1 MHHDSAL
8 KEGRDRMQVVI
19 LCGGQGTRL
28 REKAEHLPKPM
39 VPIGGK
45 PILWHIMKHCA
56 AHGMR
61 EFVLCLGYKSFEIK
75 RWFLE
80 YHLRERDFTFRLN
93 RPDQMEIHQPDREED
108 DWLVTFA
115 ETGEHAMTG
124 ARLARASKYLRGPNF
139 LLTYGDGVS
148 DVDLTD
154 LTRFHKGHGKLATVT
169 AVRTPGRYGEL
180 KIEGDSV
187 QAFEEKPDVTQGRI
201 NGGFFMLRREVVD
214 RLDDDPGLI
223 WERGPL
229 EGLAADGELA
239 AYRHDGFW
247 HAMDTPRDHSELEKM
262 WFSGEAPWATWLEH
276 PGENHKGS
284 RRGNSFK
291 SIRERA

>member
-1 MHHDSAL
+1 
-8 KEGRDRMQVVI
+8 MQVVI

-28 REKAEHLPKPM
+28 RETSEHLPKPM

-56 AHGMR
+56 AHGLR
-61 EFVLCLGYKSFEIK
+61 EFVLCLGYKSYEIK

-80 YHLRERDFTFRLN
+80 YHLRERDFTFRLG
-93 RPDQMEIHQPDREED
+93 RPDQMEIHPSDRDEE

-115 ETGEHAMTG
+115 ETGEQTMTG
-124 ARLARASKYLRGPNF
+124 GRVRRVGPHLRGGNF

-148 DVDLTD
+148 DVDLGE
-154 LTRFHKGHGKLATVT
+154 LVRFHKGHGKLATVT
-169 AVRTPGRYGEL
+169 AVRTPGRFGEL
-180 KIEGDSV
+180 RLDGDTV
-187 QAFEEKPDVTQGRI
+187 EAFEEKPDVTGGRI
-201 NGGFFMLRREVVD
+201 NGGFFVVRREVID
-214 RLDDDPGLI
+214 RLGDDPGLV

-247 HAMDTPRDHSELEKM
+247 HAMDTPRDHAELERL
-262 WFSGEAPWATWLEH
+262 WATGRAPWAIWNAAG
-276 PGENHKGS
+276 PGDKRA
-284 RRGNSFK
+284 RRGYQAPM
-291 SIRERA
+291 RERA

>member
-1 MHHDSAL
+1 
-8 KEGRDRMQVVI
+8 MQVVI

-28 REKAEHLPKPM
+28 RETTEHLPKPM

-56 AHGMR
+56 AHGLR

-80 YHLRERDFTFRLN
+80 YHLRERDFTFRLG
-93 RPDQMEIHQPDREED
+93 RPDQMEIHQADRDEE

-124 ARLARASKYLRGPNF
+124 ARIKRASPHLRGKNF
-139 LLTYGDGVS
+139 LLTYGDGLS
-148 DVDLTD
+148 DVDIGE
-154 LTRFHKGHGKLATVT
+154 LTRFHKRQGKLSTVT
-169 AVRTPGRYGEL
+169 AVRTPGRFGEL
-180 KIEGDSV
+180 RLEGDTV
-187 QAFEEKPDVTQGRI
+187 RAFEEKPEVTQGRI
-201 NGGFFMLRREVVD
+201 NGGFFVLQSEVID
-214 RLDDDPGLI
+214 RLDDTTDLI

-229 EGLAADGELA
+229 EGLAADGQLA

-247 HAMDTPRDHSELEKM
+247 YAMDTPRDHAELEKL
-262 WFSGEAPWATWLEH
+262 WATGRAPWATWQG
-276 PGENHKGS
+276 PNKVNKTAQ
-284 RRGNSFK
+284 RGHDHT